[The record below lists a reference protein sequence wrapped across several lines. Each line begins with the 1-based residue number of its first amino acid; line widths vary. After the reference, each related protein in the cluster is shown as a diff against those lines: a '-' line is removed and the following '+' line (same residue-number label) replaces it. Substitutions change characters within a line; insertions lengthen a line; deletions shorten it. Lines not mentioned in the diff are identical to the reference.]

1 MKRPLII
8 FTIIAAVA
16 GLSLA
21 GYWYAAPT
29 AEPPRLTD
37 DPTVEIVPVGRKTLL
52 NTVSASGKIEPKA
65 EVAMNFEIGG
75 IVAHVPV
82 ERGQYVPAG
91 TVLARLN
98 TQDLALEIKAA
109 EIDVAQQRAEMD
121 KLFEPVLAQKV
132 AAAQAQV
139 ESARLKLAD
148 LQAGP
153 DPDEVTKA
161 EAELSRK
168 QIALKQAQWEYD
180 EVAYRGDIAAMP
192 QANRLQE
199 VTLDYEVALATYNL
213 SVKNPTP
220 AEIAEARY
228 ALAGAE
234 AALAELL
241 QEPSAA
247 DIAARQALV
256 DKARL
261 ALAEKQRRLEQAVLT
276 APTAGVLLEV
286 NLEPGER
293 VLNDAQQA
301 AILLADTSA
310 YLLKMEVDEIDIA
323 RIARGQSA
331 AVELDAFAGQ
341 QFSGVVADVSPRPV
355 KSDSNAI
362 VMYEVTI
369 TLQTNSTAPA
379 LLSGMTANAVVE
391 TGRLEEVVVV
401 PNRAIQ
407 IDRSAAAPVIFV
419 EKVNGD
425 GSPTRVEVQLGLR
438 QGEVTQVVSGLTEGD
453 EVIIRSQPAA
463 TPQL

>member
-1 MKRPLII
+1 MKRTL
-8 FTIIAAVA
+8 TIVAIVAAVA
-16 GLSLA
+16 GLSVA
-21 GYWYAAPT
+21 GYWYAAPA

-65 EVAMNFEIGG
+65 EVSMNFEIGG
-75 IVAHVPV
+75 VVAEVPV
-82 ERGQYVPAG
+82 ERGQYIPAG
-91 TVLARLN
+91 TVLARLA
-98 TQDLALEIKAA
+98 TRDLTLEINAA

-148 LQAGP
+148 LQDGP

-192 QANRLQE
+192 QANHLQE
-199 VTLDYEVALATYNL
+199 TTLDYEVALATYNL
-213 SVKNPTP
+213 SVKDPTS

-228 ALAGAE
+228 GLAAAQ

-310 YLLKMEVDEIDIA
+310 YLLKVEVDEIDIA
-323 RIARGQSA
+323 RIARGQTA

-341 QFSGVVADVSPRPV
+341 QLSGVVADISPRPI

-369 TLQTNSTAPA
+369 TLQTGSAAPA

-391 TGRLEEVVVV
+391 TGRLEEAVVV

-407 IDRSAAAPVIFV
+407 IDRSAAPPVIFV
-419 EKVNGD
+419 EKINGN

-438 QGEVTQVVSGLTEGD
+438 QGDVTQVVGGLAEGD
-453 EVIIRSQPAA
+453 EVIIRTQPAA

>member
-1 MKRPLII
+1 
-8 FTIIAAVA
+8 
-16 GLSLA
+16 
-21 GYWYAAPT
+21 
-29 AEPPRLTD
+29 
-37 DPTVEIVPVGRKTLL
+37 
-52 NTVSASGKIEPKA
+52 
-65 EVAMNFEIGG
+65 
-75 IVAHVPV
+75 
-82 ERGQYVPAG
+82 
-91 TVLARLN
+91 
-98 TQDLALEIKAA
+98 
-109 EIDVAQQRAEMD
+109 
-121 KLFEPVLAQKV
+121 
-132 AAAQAQV
+132 
-139 ESARLKLAD
+139 
-148 LQAGP
+148 
-153 DPDEVTKA
+153 
-161 EAELSRK
+161 
-168 QIALKQAQWEYD
+168 
-180 EVAYRGDIAAMP
+180 VAYRGDIAAMP